1 MTVGAVVDA
10 SDNEELVSEEESL
23 VSRVL
28 VVDDHRTFAELLSRA
43 LDAEPDLRCVGY
55 AQNAA
60 EARELVE
67 LLKPDVVLM
76 DLEMPDQDGISA
88 TSDLVRKHPDLK
100 VLILTAHAGEREM
113 ARAGAAGASGFLAKD
128 GSLTDVLEALR
139 NARRGSLI
147 LPPSVLAGFA
157 NRVSNWE
164 PSADPGLTPRELEVL
179 QLLGQGRD
187 PRTISK
193 ELGVSLHT
201 CRGYVK
207 SILAKLDAHSQL
219 EAVVVA
225 TRYGLISVGDR
236 A

>member
-1 MTVGAVVDA
+1 MEPDVDVD
-10 SDNEELVSEEESL
+10 SDVDVLT
-23 VSRVL
+23 RVL

-43 LDAEPDLRCVGY
+43 LDAEPDLVCVGY
-55 AQNAA
+55 AQDAA
-60 EARELVE
+60 EARQLVE
-67 LLKPDVVLM
+67 ELRPDVVLM
-76 DLEMPDQDGISA
+76 DLEMPEQDGISA
-88 TSDLVRKHPDLK
+88 TADLLRQDAHLK

-128 GSLTDVLEALR
+128 GSLTDVLDALR

-147 LPPSVLAGFA
+147 LPPSVVAGFGA
-157 NRVSNWE
+157 RTSAWE
-164 PSADPGLTPRELEVL
+164 PAADPGLTPRELEVL

-225 TRYGLISVGDR
+225 TRLGLVSVGAR
-236 A
+236 L

>member
-1 MTVGAVVDA
+1 MQAGLVVEEQAEVDTVT
-10 SDNEELVSEEESL
+10 
-23 VSRVL
+23 RVL

-43 LDAEPDLRCVGY
+43 LDAEPDLSCVGY
-55 AQNAA
+55 AADAA
-60 EARELVE
+60 EARELVVQ
-67 LLKPDVVLM
+67 LQPDIVLM

-88 TSDLVRKHPDLK
+88 TSELIRQHANLK

-128 GSLTDVLEALR
+128 GSLTDVLDALR

-147 LPPSVLAGFA
+147 LPPSVVAGFGTRA
-157 NRVSNWE
+157 TAWE

-187 PRTISK
+187 PRAISK

-225 TRYGLISVGDR
+225 TRLGLITVGDR

>member
-1 MTVGAVVDA
+1 MRTGVLMQAGSVIEETEAVV
-10 SDNEELVSEEESL
+10 

-60 EARELVE
+60 QARELVLALE
-67 LLKPDVVLM
+67 PDLVLM

-88 TSDLVRKHPDLK
+88 TADLVKRHPHLK

-128 GSLTDVLEALR
+128 GALTDVLDALR

-147 LPPSVLAGFA
+147 LPPSVVAGFA
-157 NRVSNWE
+157 SRVSTWA
-164 PSADPGLTPRELEVL
+164 PAADPGLTPRELQVL

-187 PRTISK
+187 PRAISK

-225 TRYGLISVGDR
+225 TRHGLISVGDR